1 MTDDQYSI
9 IVLLFFVSY
18 LIFEVPAAM
27 LLTRLRPHLFLP
39 CLAVFWGTFA
49 ALMGA
54 TRDWQQ
60 VAAMRFLLGV
70 AEVSS

>member
-1 MTDDQYSI
+1 
-9 IVLLFFVSY
+9 
-18 LIFEVPAAM
+18 M

-39 CLAVFWGTFA
+39 CLALMWGTFA

-54 TRDWQQ
+54 TKNWSQ

-70 AEVSS
+70 AEVRRSERICLYIYVNTAFFFCILLSSF